1 MNKQTNLRFDSFQL
15 LSSQKEAQKGAALL
29 TALAFLTIITI
40 IAVVA
45 MDSSNTQLR
54 MANSQEERSNAREIA
69 QSCVD
74 NVINDPNNFVV
85 TGKPGTVNRTVTVN
99 ALTEFSHTNLTL
111 TELDLMSAP
120 RGIGSSADKFQASLF
135 DVNCKYDDTANGR
148 GKETLSQGFLLM
160 VPKI

>member
-1 MNKQTNLRFDSFQL
+1 MV
-15 LSSQKEAQKGAALL
+15 SQKNIGSNAFQQGAALL

-45 MDSSNTQLR
+45 MQSSNTQLR
-54 MANSQEERSNAREIA
+54 MANSQEEKVAAREVS
-69 QSCVD
+69 QSCID
-74 NVINDPNNFVV
+74 NVINNPNNFVV
-85 TGKPGTVNRTVTVN
+85 TGTPNTVSTNVTVT
-99 ALTEFSHTNLTL
+99 ALTEFSHTDLTL

-135 DVNCKYDDTANGR
+135 DIACEYDNAAAGR
-148 GKETLSQGFLLM
+148 GKDSLAQGFLLL